1 MGYGEMIRS
10 ARKALKLNQ
19 SDMSNEN
26 ISRTLISEIEKENI
40 NLVPSKAFLIYKKL
54 IIESCS
60 QDVEVEINFD
70 ELLGDNINYVQL
82 KQAKD
87 ILDRLK
93 GSIKTNDPIQ
103 QFELENIRLF
113 ALRHDIGILKY
124 YIFKALARLSTKN
137 VEFHVKVLFNA
148 LEFLK
153 WEKFENIYE
162 EYDQTLKEVTQNAY
176 KNRMAKELIYFYEF
190 QKERLIEMGIPVE
203 SRIYYNLSIF
213 YEHSGD
219 IKKAYNYIVK
229 YLEYKSMLNSDDY
242 YDALLSQARLST
254 KSGKYAEGISYYE
267 ELLSIFGSNKSKKS
281 FVLSN
286 ILYNIPKLDYDYDL
300 EKIKSYVEELVSLL
314 PKIIETR
321 DFEYIPFVNL
331 AIGYDLLDNYLMS
344 TQYLEQ
350 ALFYAHT
357 DDSKANIII
366 DSLNYIKCIDY
377 NFLVNTIIT
386 VKINKMNPKILPS
399 YLKILLQFQAVLFEK
414 NYFDQIK
421 ILNNYIKDYIGGI
434 TL

>member
-54 IIESCS
+54 IIESCA
-60 QDVEVEINFD
+60 QDVELEINFD

-190 QKERLIEMGIPVE
+190 QKERLIETGIPVE

-314 PKIIETR
+314 PEIIETR
-321 DFEYIPFVNL
+321 DFEYKPYINL
-331 AIGYDLLDNYLMS
+331 AIGFDLLNNTSDQVRYLDLAFDKS
-344 TQYLEQ
+344 NSI
-350 ALFYAHT
+350 
-357 DDSKANIII
+357 DSKVSVIRDAYFHIRNLKVSVLLKEILEI
-366 DSLNYIKCIDY
+366 
-377 NFLVNTIIT
+377 
-386 VKINKMNPKILPS
+386 NPKNISFDLLS
-399 YLKILLQFQAVLFEK
+399 TYLQVLLKIQVDLYRKKDFK
-414 NYFDQIK
+414 NVE
-421 ILNNYIKDYIGGI
+421 ILNNYINKYIGGI
-434 TL
+434 I